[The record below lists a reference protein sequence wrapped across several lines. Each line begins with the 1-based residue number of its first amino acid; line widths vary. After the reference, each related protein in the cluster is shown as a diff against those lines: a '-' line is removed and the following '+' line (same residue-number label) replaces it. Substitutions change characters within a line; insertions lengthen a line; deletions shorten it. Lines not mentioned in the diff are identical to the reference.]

1 MSQNLRGGG
10 HCTQYTP
17 SSNSPAYHTHMIFKD
32 LLHLFL
38 CLSAN
43 PKTKTCTETLTLKL
57 RNIHEGII
65 LACIYI
71 SGDWRK
77 RFPISTQS
85 LILVEILGQV
95 ISITIENFEIISIVE
110 LELQS
115 MYNVAWHISGP
126 DDFKTSFCVPLFNN
140 FIQ

>member
-10 HCTQYTP
+10 HCLQYTP
-17 SSNSPAYHTHMIFKD
+17 SSNSPAYRTHMIFKD

-57 RNIHEGII
+57 GNIHEGII

-95 ISITIENFEIISIVE
+95 ISITTENFVIKFIYSEKATKFFEIST
-110 LELQS
+110 LLLT
-115 MYNVAWHISGP
+115 G
-126 DDFKTSFCVPLFNN
+126 TT
-140 FIQ
+140 